1 MDDAGYPLTENDGD
15 DYDGLNVLA
24 SLVKKD
30 MDFFSYLINHPK
42 PNEIYNARQ
51 AKETP
56 PFFVKQNLASE
67 PSLLMYTSYIQ
78 QTVKDLIE
86 SFKFQPST
94 ITRSISHNFVM
105 RMNPTVPLRSKLR
118 YQINPCESLSP
129 FVFTAHALTN
139 GNDGLGIAAV
149 LVSNS
154 SKMGS
159 WQGILGLNLAKA
171 EAEPFVYPGRGTK
184 TKWNDG
190 KLYQDVERY
199 YPSHHFSPDFA
210 CENAFLGRVSFVTLG
225 SMDDWMMFRVI
236 RFAMFRN
243 PMTAMKVGFNVTSEY
258 QYRLD
263 DIRTTQGWR
272 TDGAY
277 GNIFDSNIQLSSSK
291 GVDALAAKTYVA
303 AQAGV
308 TSANLN
314 LPMVNPEPLIPEK
327 EYLTEDD
334 DDQIIMQTVLVLKV
348 RVLYD
353 TVHIKVTVFC
363 IHVTLIRSNFC
374 FFYL

>member
-94 ITRSISHNFVM
+94 ITRSITHNFVM
-105 RMNPTVPLRSKLR
+105 RMNQTVPFRGDLR

-129 FVFTAHALTN
+129 FVFTAHTALSLK
-139 GNDGLGIAAV
+139 DGAVLAEAVV

-154 SKMGS
+154 SEMGS

-263 DIRTTQGWR
+263 DIRITQGWR

-353 TVHIKVTVFC
+353 TV
-363 IHVTLIRSNFC
+363 
-374 FFYL
+374 